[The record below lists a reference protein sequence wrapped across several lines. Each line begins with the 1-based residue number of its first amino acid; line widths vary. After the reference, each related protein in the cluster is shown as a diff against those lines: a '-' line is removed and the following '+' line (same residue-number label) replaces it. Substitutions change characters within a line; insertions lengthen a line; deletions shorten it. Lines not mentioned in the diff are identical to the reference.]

1 MKKISYI
8 LFFCLSIINVHAIE
22 TKIIYN
28 IQNEIITNID
38 IKNEFKYLLA
48 LNNRLE
54 NLDKEQIFNISRESI
69 IREKIK
75 KIEISKNF
83 SDLKIDRKYTDALLK
98 NIYKSLNLQSL
109 EEFNLYLKP
118 YNQNVDDV
126 RKKLAIDALWNELI
140 IRKYNSK
147 IEIDEEK
154 IRKKIINAGKN
165 ESIEYNLSEIVY
177 ETTNKNNIKE
187 KYLEIKNSISEMGFE
202 NSASIYS
209 ISESSKIG
217 GSIGWV
223 RQESLNPKII
233 QNISKLNLNEIS
245 KPMIIPNGI
254 LILKIN
260 ETKKIITEINY
271 DEEFKKLINYER
283 NQKLNQYSKIYFN
296 KVKKNIGFN
305 E

>member
-1 MKKISYI
+1 MKNI
-8 LFFCLSIINVHAIE
+8 LYFLLFTFSFYSASAIE
-22 TKIIYN
+22 TKIVYN

>member
-118 YNQNVDDV
+118 YNQNVEDV

>member
-1 MKKISYI
+1 
-8 LFFCLSIINVHAIE
+8 
-22 TKIIYN
+22 
-28 IQNEIITNID
+28 
-38 IKNEFKYLLA
+38 

-83 SDLKIDRKYTDALLK
+83 SNLKIDRKYTDTLLK

-126 RKKLAIDALWNELI
+126 RKKLTIDALWNELI

-223 RQESLNPKII
+223 RKESLNPKII

-296 KVKKNIGFN
+296 KVKKNLNIN

>member
-8 LFFCLSIINVHAIE
+8 LFFCLNIINVHAIE

-118 YNQNVDDV
+118 YNQNVEDV

>member
-8 LFFCLSIINVHAIE
+8 LFFCLNIINVHAIE

>member
-1 MKKISYI
+1 MKKISYM
-8 LFFCLSIINVHAIE
+8 LFFCLTIINAHVIE

-83 SDLKIDRKYTDALLK
+83 SNLKIDRKYTDTLLK

-126 RKKLAIDALWNELI
+126 RKKLTIDALWNELI